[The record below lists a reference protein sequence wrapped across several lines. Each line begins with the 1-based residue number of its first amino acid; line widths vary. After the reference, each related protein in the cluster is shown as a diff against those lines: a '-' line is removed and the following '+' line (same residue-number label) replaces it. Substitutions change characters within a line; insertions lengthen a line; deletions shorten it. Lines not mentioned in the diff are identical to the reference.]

1 VVKVGIGVLAADT
14 GETVRALQHWC
25 DLGVLVA
32 EPSTEKKGRGY
43 HREFKDD
50 ERKWA
55 LLASALNKLRVP
67 LADIAKY
74 LEFLRSYYTVE
85 NLGKDDARNAQRLFD
100 ASPIS
105 QALKSDRDVFM
116 MLSLQT
122 DKKGLEVKMSLFEP
136 IDTEPIKLLKPL
148 PRPRRVISSLRTRS
162 VDQQIRFSRET
173 PQCYFLNLTQIWAPL
188 RPPA

>member
-1 VVKVGIGVLAADT
+1 MEFGVLAADT

-43 HREFKDD
+43 HREFNDA

-67 LADIAKY
+67 LADIALYLKY
-74 LEFLRSYYTVE
+74 LRSYYTVE
-85 NLGKDDARNAQRLFD
+85 NLGKGDARNAQRLFE

-105 QALKSDRDVFM
+105 QALKSDKDVFV

-122 DKKGLEVKMSLFEP
+122 DKKGLEVKMSVFEP
-136 IDTEPIKLLKPL
+136 INFEPIEMLNPSGRLVP
-148 PRPRRVISSLRTRS
+148 VSSSPSTRAIK
-162 VDQQIRFSRET
+162 QQVRFSRET
-173 PQCYFLNLTQIWAPL
+173 PQCYFLNLTQIWSPL
-188 RPPA
+188 RRSG